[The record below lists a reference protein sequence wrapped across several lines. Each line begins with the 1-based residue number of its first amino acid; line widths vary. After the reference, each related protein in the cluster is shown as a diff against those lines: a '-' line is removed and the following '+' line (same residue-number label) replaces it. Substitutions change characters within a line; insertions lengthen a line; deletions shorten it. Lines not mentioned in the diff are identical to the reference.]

1 MKIPS
6 RLKLISVQTFGYVS
20 RRPLILLLSGI
31 LPDMGFDALI
41 GFVRII
47 EGREDEGAGPVLA
60 VSVDRRDGWGREDDG
75 SGIRVNELIKEV
87 NAHIDHADHVRL
99 EGLIV
104 DPDEAGADD
113 DALIGDHVDGPFITG
128 DDADHGE

>member
-6 RLKLISVQTFGYVS
+6 RLKLISVHAFWYVS
-20 RRPLILLLSGI
+20 RRMLILLLSSV
-31 LPDMGFDALI
+31 LPDMGFDPLI

-47 EGREDEGAGPVLA
+47 ESREDEGAGPVLA
-60 VSVDRRDGWGREDDG
+60 VAVYRRDGWGREDDG
-75 SGIRVNELIKEV
+75 TSIGVDELIKEV
-87 NAHIDHADHVRL
+87 HAHIYHADHVRL

-104 DPDEAGADD
+104 DPDEARADD